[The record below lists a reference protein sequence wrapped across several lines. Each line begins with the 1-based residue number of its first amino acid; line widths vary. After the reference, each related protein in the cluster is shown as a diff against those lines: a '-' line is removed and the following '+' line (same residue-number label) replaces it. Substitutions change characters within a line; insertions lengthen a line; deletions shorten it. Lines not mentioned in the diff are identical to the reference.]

1 MTSVLAP
8 EDIRSD
14 ADAFTEGPSVLLD
27 PSALSLL
34 PGDVTV
40 LTQFVQFIRRDVF
53 QEHIPA
59 SKIEIR
65 GSIDPEDDTS
75 QIVVRVWIR
84 GLADSEI
91 RRLYHEMGERVDSW
105 TAHLPE
111 SQRLHFF
118 SRLSFQARR
127 EASA

>member
-1 MTSVLAP
+1 MPSVLAP

-14 ADAFTEGPSVLLD
+14 ADTFSEGPSVLLD

-40 LTQFVQFIRRDVF
+40 LTQFVQFIRRDVL

-59 SKIEIR
+59 SRIEIR
-65 GSIDPEDDTS
+65 GSVDPEDDTS

-84 GLADSEI
+84 GLADGEI
-91 RRLYHEMGERVDSW
+91 RRYHYDLGERVDDW
-105 TAHLPE
+105 TAHLSE
-111 SQRLHFF
+111 AQRQHFIA
-118 SRLSFQARR
+118 RISFQARR
-127 EASA
+127 EADA